1 MILIQTGTGPDW
13 FDRTSFVNPPWIH
26 SPSIPS
32 LSLLPLACHPHQ
44 SQEPTH
50 RRQRPQAGKRRR
62 GGGRRNHGADLLWRF
77 GRVIR
82 SVGSCFPGGRRCHGG
97 RLLYPSPRCFCFP
110 RDAALAT
117 TKQRAPRS
125 QRPQGRDP
133 PGKQEQ
139 PFRGHD
145 GGRCRVAVPRPRG
158 G

>member
-1 MILIQTGTGPDW
+1 MGGRGEGERARR
-13 FDRTSFVNPPWIH
+13 DRQRVETTAH
-26 SPSIPS
+26 PS
-32 LSLLPLACHPHQ
+32 LPSLLPLACHPHHTKAKN
-44 SQEPTH
+44 PTH
-50 RRQRPQAGKRRR
+50 RRQRPQAAGKRRR
-62 GGGRRNHGADLLWRF
+62 GGRRNHGADLLWRF

-97 RLLYPSPRCFCFP
+97 RLLYPPPPPPRCFP